1 MGSKFSSKRIVG
13 GNEAQ
18 LSEFPWLA
26 LLEYR
31 SIDAEAFK
39 TFRCS
44 GTLISP
50 QYVLTGM
57 IMIR

>member
-1 MGSKFSSKRIVG
+1 MVG
-13 GNEAQ
+13 GAKAEVN
-18 LSEFPWLA
+18 EFPWLA